1 MPRIPMFT
9 PEAMTPDQE
18 KVYRSVISGPRG
30 TLVGPLRV
38 ALHRPELAQRWSAF
52 GEILR
57 FGTTLPARMTE
68 LAIVVT
74 ARRWNS
80 QIEWHVHAA
89 AAARAGI
96 PQDVLD
102 AIREGH
108 QPHFDSSEDADVYE
122 FARMLQESG
131 NVGEDVYQRVYA
143 RWGKV
148 GIVELTAVIGY
159 YTLVSMT
166 LNVHEIPLPDGVSPP
181 LAPVTHA
188 APGQS
193 GAGLPHLTHLPEALS
208 RHTKAGAE

>member
-1 MPRIPMFT
+1 MFDPATMT
-9 PEAMTPDQE
+9 PEQE
-18 KVYRSVISGPRG
+18 QVYRSVISGPRG

-38 ALHRPELAQRWSAF
+38 ALHRPELAERWSAF

-57 FGTTLPARMTE
+57 FGTTLPKRLTE

-80 QIEWHVHAA
+80 QIEWHVHAE

-96 PQDVLD
+96 AAAALD
-102 AIREGH
+102 AIRAGAA
-108 QPHFDSSEDADVYE
+108 PTFDDQDDVDVYD
-122 FARMLQESG
+122 FARMLQQTG
-131 NVGEDVYQRVYA
+131 NVAEDVYQRVYA

-166 LNVHEIPLPDGVSPP
+166 LNVHEIPLPDGVAPP
-181 LAPVTHA
+181 LAPV
-188 APGQS
+188 P
-193 GAGLPHLTHLPEALS
+193 P
-208 RHTKAGAE
+208 AGAPVRDGALPSLVALPAAHPPAK